1 MTTRFFV
8 VFFMLSVLL
17 NAAQATESLQKRSRT
32 QLQEQFQKKSQT
44 ANNLQPVYSLS
55 RLYQLAREFDKNIRM
70 AEYEAQAA
78 GHALN
83 KEHGALLPQ
92 VDIYA
97 SSQRYAV
104 QEPGQEDDNYTGTNY
119 QLRVI
124 QPLFRVQL
132 LHNKALAKIDV
143 QVQQLDYAIALQQL
157 AVQLA
162 SAYFSIL
169 KQENLLISLQ
179 AEESA
184 LYQQLSG
191 AQLEFSAGTLSAVDL
206 ADIEAQYR
214 SLQAQR
220 IAQHN
225 TLSGFYDSLGVMI
238 GQQINQLPY
247 PEADDIQLEPLAL
260 QQNPEQ
266 FLQTV
271 AQHNLQLATAKLK
284 VATQQARLQRA
295 QSAHYPELQLEAS
308 HQVSETNG
316 NQSLTS
322 AATLSRVNTLA
333 LNFSLPV
340 YRGGSSSAEVDQQ
353 QALLRK
359 AQAEWEQT
367 KLNVEESAKNS
378 FRNHKSLQDTII
390 ANKRWVDAA
399 KKSLQATQAGLASGI
414 RNQTDLLYAQS
425 RLFTAQRNYNAA
437 QYDLMMNAI
446 ELSSLSGMLN
456 TEFLTLLDSVIK
468 LP

>member
-8 VFFMLSVLL
+8 VCLVLFVLL
-17 NAAQATESLQKRSRT
+17 NAAQATESLQKRSQIHT
-32 QLQEQFQKKSQT
+32 QPQKQFQKQYQT
-44 ANNLQPVYSLS
+44 ADSLQPIYSLS
-55 RLYQLAREFDKNIRM
+55 GLYQLAREFDKNIRR

-78 GHALN
+78 GYVLN

-92 VDIYA
+92 VDLYA
-97 SSQRYAV
+97 SGTHYSV
-104 QEPGQEDDNYTGTNY
+104 QEPDQEDYTSANY

-124 QPLFRVQL
+124 QPLFKAQL
-132 LHNKALAKIDV
+132 LHNKALAKINM

-169 KQENLLISLQ
+169 KQENILVSLQ
-179 AEESA
+179 AEEAA
-184 LYQQLSG
+184 LHQQLTR

-206 ADIEAQYR
+206 VDIEAQYR
-214 SLQAQR
+214 SLEAQR
-220 IAQHN
+220 ITQQN
-225 TLSGFYDSLGVMI
+225 TLKSFYDSLGVLI
-238 GQQINQLPY
+238 GQEIRRIPY
-247 PEADDIQLEPLAL
+247 PEADDLQLEPLTL
-260 QQNPEQ
+260 QQNLEQ

-271 AQHNLQLATAKLK
+271 TRHNLQLATAKLE
-284 VATQQARLQRA
+284 VATQKARLQRA
-295 QSAHYPELQLEAS
+295 KSAHYPELQLEAS
-308 HQVSETNG
+308 HQFNETNSDQ
-316 NQSLTS
+316 NL
-322 AATLSRVNTLA
+322 AATPSRVNTLA

-359 AQAEWEQT
+359 VQAEWEQT
-367 KLNVEESAKNS
+367 KLNVEESAKNR

-399 KKSLQATQAGLASGI
+399 NKSLQATQAGLASGI
-414 RNQTDLLYAQS
+414 RNQMDLLYAQS
-425 RLFTAQRNYNAA
+425 RLFAAQRDYSAA

-446 ELSSLSGMLN
+446 ELSSLSGTLN
-456 TEFLTLLDSVIK
+456 TEFLTLLEKIIVIK
-468 LP
+468 